1 MKATHQ
7 SLHEVGSFSKMF
19 LDYLSGNP
27 SLSQF
32 YAYEPKIEAFESA
45 IKNRVFD
52 GAKRTALAAAITKQ
66 YSGLEISD
74 QIKKNLESLRSN
86 HTFTVTTGHQLNIFT
101 GPLYF
106 IFKIVTTLNLAKKL
120 NQAYPHCHFVPIY
133 WMASEDHDFE
143 EIDHFNLFGKKY
155 TWETKQTGA
164 VGRFDPSSLKAII
177 DSLPEKI
184 ELFEKAY
191 GNFNTL
197 SDSVRYYVN
206 ELFGAGGL
214 IVLDAD
220 EPSLKA
226 QFSSVIKDDIINQK
240 ANDLVEQTNL
250 SLSQIGYSSQAF
262 SRKINFFYLDA
273 HRRRIIPED
282 GLFKVHGSNLTF
294 SKSEMIAEID
304 SHPERFSPNVIMR
317 PVYQEAILPN
327 LAYLGGPAEIIY
339 WLQLKG
345 IFDHYSLNFPILM
358 PRNFGML
365 VNRVTEKRMTKL
377 DVHIKDLFQSKQALK
392 ASFIQKNS
400 NNEHLLDLEKQD
412 LKIVFDQIEKKARSI
427 NQSLIG
433 FIGAE
438 SSKALKALEN
448 IEKRLLKGQET
459 QNEIGLN
466 QLEALKDK
474 LFPGGVLQERHEN
487 FLNFYLNNPRFIQD
501 LIDHFDPFDYIF
513 YILWEE

>member
-1 MKATHQ
+1 
-7 SLHEVGSFSKMF
+7 
-19 LDYLSGNP
+19 
-27 SLSQF
+27 
-32 YAYEPKIEAFESA
+32 
-45 IKNRVFD
+45 
-52 GAKRTALAAAITKQ
+52 
-66 YSGLEISD
+66 
-74 QIKKNLESLRSN
+74 
-86 HTFTVTTGHQLNIFT
+86 
-101 GPLYF
+101 
-106 IFKIVTTLNLAKKL
+106 
-120 NQAYPHCHFVPIY
+120 
-133 WMASEDHDFE
+133 
-143 EIDHFNLFGKKY
+143 
-155 TWETKQTGA
+155 
-164 VGRFDPSSLKAII
+164 
-177 DSLPEKI
+177 
-184 ELFEKAY
+184 
-191 GNFNTL
+191 
-197 SDSVRYYVN
+197 
-206 ELFGAGGL
+206 
-214 IVLDAD
+214 
-220 EPSLKA
+220 
-226 QFSSVIKDDIINQK
+226 
-240 ANDLVEQTNL
+240 
-250 SLSQIGYSSQAF
+250 
-262 SRKINFFYLDA
+262 
-273 HRRRIIPED
+273 
-282 GLFKVHGSNLTF
+282 
-294 SKSEMIAEID
+294 MIAEID

-345 IFDHYSLNFPILM
+345 IFDHYSFNFPILM

-427 NQSLIG
+427 DQSLIG

-487 FLNFYLNNPRFIQD
+487 FLNFYLNNPRFIQY

>member
-1 MKATHQ
+1 
-7 SLHEVGSFSKMF
+7 
-19 LDYLSGNP
+19 
-27 SLSQF
+27 
-32 YAYEPKIEAFESA
+32 
-45 IKNRVFD
+45 
-52 GAKRTALAAAITKQ
+52 
-66 YSGLEISD
+66 
-74 QIKKNLESLRSN
+74 
-86 HTFTVTTGHQLNIFT
+86 
-101 GPLYF
+101 
-106 IFKIVTTLNLAKKL
+106 
-120 NQAYPHCHFVPIY
+120 
-133 WMASEDHDFE
+133 
-143 EIDHFNLFGKKY
+143 
-155 TWETKQTGA
+155 
-164 VGRFDPSSLKAII
+164 
-177 DSLPEKI
+177 
-184 ELFEKAY
+184 
-191 GNFNTL
+191 
-197 SDSVRYYVN
+197 
-206 ELFGAGGL
+206 
-214 IVLDAD
+214 
-220 EPSLKA
+220 
-226 QFSSVIKDDIINQK
+226 
-240 ANDLVEQTNL
+240 
-250 SLSQIGYSSQAF
+250 
-262 SRKINFFYLDA
+262 
-273 HRRRIIPED
+273 
-282 GLFKVHGSNLTF
+282 
-294 SKSEMIAEID
+294 
-304 SHPERFSPNVIMR
+304 
-317 PVYQEAILPN
+317 
-327 LAYLGGPAEIIY
+327 
-339 WLQLKG
+339 
-345 IFDHYSLNFPILM
+345 M